1 MTRYAVD
8 VQQRGLLRTWESRTE
23 RLAAVVLDLPS
34 VYSIEDCHAL
44 AEALTSL
51 SEGLWRAYA
60 RSGLE
65 LGDGAARGRKRRLG
79 NLLVRTGGAIRP
91 SSAGTLTAVQ
101 LSAPE
106 DRYTVSLAD
115 RVAEAMSS
123 LDDAE
128 LQELIIRE
136 VEEETAA
143 VERADRGL
151 FSGRA
156 AQATLISR
164 AFVLAPH
171 LREADVRFRE
181 QVFGDVWGS
190 GLLGSSGSRELA
202 DLDPTAAAAAAV
214 HWFKAAVDVLS
225 EVSGKTSED
234 AVMTADDSQRTSAAL
249 LLSVVRLVDSGN
261 TPQAVATLLVSRALQ
276 FAGSS
281 ALSVRAIQEQVD
293 YAVNESIHGVDLD
306 DVEVTLSPLDPKR
319 PALNLLEA
327 ALDGI
332 DACRAAYDLHID
344 RPANFDDLDPNRQEE
359 TSAGRFVEVGI
370 AFAEAVRVRAER
382 DRARL
387 L

>member
-1 MTRYAVD
+1 VTRYAVD
-8 VQQRGLLRTWESRTE
+8 VQQRRLLRTWESLTE
-23 RLAAVVLDLPS
+23 RLAAVVLDFPS
-34 VYSIEDCHAL
+34 GYSIEDCHAL

-65 LGDGAARGRKRRLG
+65 LGDGVARGRKRRH
-79 NLLVRTGGAIRP
+79 
-91 SSAGTLTAVQ
+91 LTAVQ
-101 LSAPE
+101 LSAPD

-128 LQELIIRE
+128 LQELVIRE

-156 AQATLISR
+156 TQATLVSR

-214 HWFKAAVDVLS
+214 HWFKASVDVLS

-234 AVMTADDSQRTSAAL
+234 AVMTADDSQ
-249 LLSVVRLVDSGN
+249 
-261 TPQAVATLLVSRALQ
+261 
-276 FAGSS
+276 
-281 ALSVRAIQEQVD
+281 
-293 YAVNESIHGVDLD
+293 
-306 DVEVTLSPLDPKR
+306 
-319 PALNLLEA
+319 
-327 ALDGI
+327 
-332 DACRAAYDLHID
+332 
-344 RPANFDDLDPNRQEE
+344 
-359 TSAGRFVEVGI
+359 
-370 AFAEAVRVRAER
+370 
-382 DRARL
+382 
-387 L
+387 